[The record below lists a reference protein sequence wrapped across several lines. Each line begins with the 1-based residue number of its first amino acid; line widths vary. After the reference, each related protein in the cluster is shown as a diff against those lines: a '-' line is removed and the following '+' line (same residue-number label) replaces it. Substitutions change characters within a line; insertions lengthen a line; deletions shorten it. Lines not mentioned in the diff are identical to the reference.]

1 MGSDKPTMEIV
12 IVRWMHGR
20 EERRERVLQQV
31 HRRLQTAP
39 YSWAGLEMLMFRFG
53 CVCDFETLL

>member
-12 IVRWMHGR
+12 IVRWMHG
-20 EERRERVLQQV
+20 RERVLQQV

-39 YSWAGLEMLMFRFG
+39 YSWAGLEMLMLRFG